1 METING
7 EGILAQARESP
18 SQYHLLTYEG
28 LKLESKSMTYI
39 ENKKTGTVYI
49 TPTEY
54 FNLCFKNELKKVKW
68 RRIQRRYN
76 NGTNK

>member
-7 EGILAQARESP
+7 EGILAQTRESP
-18 SQYHLLTYEG
+18 SQYHLMSYAG
-28 LKLESKSMTYI
+28 LKLAVQTVI
-39 ENKKTGTVYI
+39 EIEDKKTGAIYVTAKD
-49 TPTEY
+49 TFDKY
-54 FNLCFKNELKKVKW
+54 FRKYLKKVKW